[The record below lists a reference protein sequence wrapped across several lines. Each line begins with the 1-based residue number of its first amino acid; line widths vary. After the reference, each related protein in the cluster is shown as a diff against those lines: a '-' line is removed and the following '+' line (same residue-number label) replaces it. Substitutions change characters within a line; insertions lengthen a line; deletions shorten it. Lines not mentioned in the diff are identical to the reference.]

1 MSGLLINDILA
12 SKNWKF
18 SSLLYVLEHFKVEW
32 TFLFFEGLIEY
43 YKSILGFHFLSW
55 SFMNFLLLLW
65 ELVFQAVSSIE
76 INFFFCQKSH
86 LKRKRGKY
94 HIDFQIYLLKF
105 VQGSL
110 LLFSFSLLWFN
121 INIQQWYN
129 FIILHISIVFTLCA
143 SVK

>member
-1 MSGLLINDILA
+1 MISMFKDYAWSCKQYTNGLLINDILA

-76 INFFFCQKSH
+76 INFFFLSEISSKKE
-86 LKRKRGKY
+86 KR
-94 HIDFQIYLLKF
+94 
-105 VQGSL
+105 
-110 LLFSFSLLWFN
+110 
-121 INIQQWYN
+121 
-129 FIILHISIVFTLCA
+129 
-143 SVK
+143 